1 MWGQTWVS
9 VQHISL
15 FPVHEFIRGL
25 TGLWFHSCYFNVM
38 VRLGLNMRKLS
49 LHWSS
54 EELIQVSEISPKK
67 DTCKCL
73 SVWVCQPMTCAHA
86 WLFPLW
92 HTRFLL
98 HKTSRTQIITL
109 IYTMHP
115 FPCVLFMLNW
125 LEWKPNWR
133 WLLTTADSDVSLC
146 LSMLNRGQV
155 FCEWMFG
162 RVGGVRALWQNCKA
176 AEWTDV
182 SQWLMFLPALPQRI
196 CVPMHL

>member
-1 MWGQTWVS
+1 MRTNLGFGAAHFIVPSSWIHQRFDWFV
-9 VQHISL
+9 ISFML
-15 FPVHEFIRGL
+15 L
-25 TGLWFHSCYFNVM
+25 QCYGKVG
-38 VRLGLNMRKLS
+38 VKRKLS

-162 RVGGVRALWQNCKA
+162 RVGGVRALT
-176 AEWTDV
+176 E
-182 SQWLMFLPALPQRI
+182 L
-196 CVPMHL
+196 